1 MVVELNRNWQSQSS
15 SNQSSSMLYRS
26 TMRSS
31 NQLTLILLSYFQS
44 TGESSLESRT
54 LWADGLVLVYSI
66 TDRKSFEEVRDLHNL
81 LIPFKQKIVVM
92 IVGNKSDL
100 EHERQVSKTEGYS
113 LAEIFKCIFVEC
125 SASDGYPKVAEVFH
139 ELYREV
145 LKRKKDRRMSLSP
158 RPLRALGKVFR
169 RNSSKNLLLAPGS
182 PSL

>member
-1 MVVELNRNWQSQSS
+1 
-15 SNQSSSMLYRS
+15 
-26 TMRSS
+26 MRSS

-113 LAEIFKCIFVEC
+113 LAEIFKCMFVEC
-125 SASDGYPKVAEVFH
+125 SASDGYPKIAEVFH